1 MPSYQDL
8 TSDEDI
14 QRERA
19 KSAKTQNYW
28 LCVDPGETT
37 GWSIWKDKQIVEAGQ
52 TALWDFIDAVDE
64 WLSRERWELLRSEE
78 PRESTKRR
86 REHLGAI
93 VCEDW
98 SLYPWMLD
106 KLAWDKC
113 RTARGIGALEL
124 LARQH
129 NIPIILQGAD
139 IKDAAKKAGAE
150 ELYLTPAEENRH
162 ANDSIQHGVF
172 YTARHGKA
180 PC

>member
-1 MPSYQDL
+1 ML
-8 TSDEDI
+8 
-14 QRERA
+14 
-19 KSAKTQNYW
+19 W

-37 GWSIWKDKQIVEAGQ
+37 GWSIWRGKEIVEAGQ
-52 TALWDFIDAVDE
+52 TDLWPFIDAVDA
-64 WLSRERWELLRSEE
+64 WLNNDELKAIPVFGIGTLGEFD
-78 PRESTKRR
+78 
-86 REHLGAI
+86 LGAI

-98 SLYPWMLD
+98 SLYPWLLD

-129 NIPIILQGAD
+129 GIPIHLQGAD
-139 IKDAAKKAGAE
+139 IKDGAKAAGAE
-150 ELYLTPAEENRH
+150 ELYLTPLEENRH

>member
-1 MPSYQDL
+1 M
-8 TSDEDI
+8 
-14 QRERA
+14 
-19 KSAKTQNYW
+19 W

-37 GWSIWKDKQIVEAGQ
+37 GWSVWRDMNLVVAGQ
-52 TALWDFIDAVDE
+52 TDLWPFIDGVDQ
-64 WLSRERWELLRSEE
+64 WLRDGDIPPLFDLDDELLG
-78 PRESTKRR
+78 K
-86 REHLGAI
+86 LLAI

-139 IKDAAKKAGAE
+139 IKDAAQKAGAE

-172 YTARHGKA
+172 YTARHRKP

>member
-1 MPSYQDL
+1 MTPTCDGKL
-8 TSDEDI
+8 
-14 QRERA
+14 
-19 KSAKTQNYW
+19 W
-28 LCVDPGETT
+28 LCIDPGETT
-37 GWSIWKDKQIVEAGQ
+37 GWSIWRDKEMIEAGQ
-52 TALWDFIDAVDE
+52 TELWPFIDDVDA
-64 WLSRERWELLRSEE
+64 WLQDEHAAARFGLSERAGKLS
-78 PRESTKRR
+78 
-86 REHLGAI
+86 AI

-129 NIPIILQGAD
+129 NISMILQGAD
-139 IKDAAKKAGAE
+139 IKEGAKAAGAE

>member
-1 MPSYQDL
+1 M
-8 TSDEDI
+8 
-14 QRERA
+14 
-19 KSAKTQNYW
+19 YW

-37 GWSIWKDKQIVEAGQ
+37 GWSVWRDKKLVAAGQ
-52 TALWDFIDAVDE
+52 TDLWGFIDAVDA
-64 WLSRERWELLRSEE
+64 WLTGMLTEE
-78 PRESTKRR
+78 MPLYDFSDHT
-86 REHLGAI
+86 LGAI

-129 NIPIILQGAD
+129 GISITLQGAD
-139 IKDAAKKAGAE
+139 IKDAAQAAGAE
-150 ELYLTPAEENRH
+150 ELYLTPAHENRH

>member
-1 MPSYQDL
+1 ML
-8 TSDEDI
+8 
-14 QRERA
+14 
-19 KSAKTQNYW
+19 W

-37 GWSIWKDKQIVEAGQ
+37 GWSIWRDKKLLVAGQ
-52 TALWDFIDAVDE
+52 TDLWPFIDSVDS
-64 WLSRERWELLRSEE
+64 WLVSKMLIKENELSHYGSPAQGGE
-78 PRESTKRR
+78 
-86 REHLGAI
+86 LGAI

-98 SLYPWMLD
+98 SLYPWMLE

-129 NIPIILQGAD
+129 GIPLHLQGAD
-139 IKDAAKKAGAE
+139 IKDAAKAAGAE
-150 ELYLTPAEENRH
+150 ELYLTPAHENRH

>member
-1 MPSYQDL
+1 M
-8 TSDEDI
+8 
-14 QRERA
+14 
-19 KSAKTQNYW
+19 YW

-37 GWSIWKDKQIVEAGQ
+37 GWSIWRDKKLVAAGQ
-52 TALWDFIDAVDE
+52 TDLWGFIDAVDA
-64 WLSRERWELLRSEE
+64 WLTGMLTEE
-78 PRESTKRR
+78 MPLYDFSDHT
-86 REHLGAI
+86 LGAI

-129 NIPIILQGAD
+129 GISITLQGAD
-139 IKDAAKKAGAE
+139 IKDAAQAAGAE
-150 ELYLTPAEENRH
+150 ELYLTPAHENRH